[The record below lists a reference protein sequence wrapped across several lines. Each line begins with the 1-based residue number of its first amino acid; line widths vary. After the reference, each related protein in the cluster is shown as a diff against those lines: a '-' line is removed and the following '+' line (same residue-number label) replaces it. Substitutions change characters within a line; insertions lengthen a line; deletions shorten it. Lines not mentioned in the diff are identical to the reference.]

1 MVLQTQF
8 AQVRDNTLYIDDVNA
23 MDLVNRY
30 GTPLYVMSE
39 GHIRHQFNTLKEN
52 FMNKYENTLP
62 LFASKSFSCL
72 EIYRIASEYGV
83 GIDCVSAGEI
93 SIALKAGFDPEKIY
107 FHGNNKLPSEIEFAL
122 TNHVVHFVVDNFYEI
137 ELIEEIA
144 GKLNTKVYATVRV
157 TPGVY
162 AGGHDYIRVGAK
174 DTKFGFSSHD
184 MTYLK
189 AIGQV
194 LNSKFIEFEGIHCHV
209 GSQIE
214 EIQAYV
220 LAMQKFVEIA
230 YQIYDEYGVVIKKL
244 NAGGGFGIQYTEVD
258 HPLDFDLVVKTIV
271 NIINTGFEAKGW
283 ERPMIMIEPGRFV
296 VGNAGVTLYTVGS
309 IKDIP
314 HIRKYI
320 SIDGG
325 MNENIRPALY
335 QSKYDALIVNKAEE
349 ERDTLVTI
357 AGKNC
362 ESGDILIKDIMM
374 ANPQSKDILA
384 IFSTGAYHYSMSS
397 NYNQIPRPPVVFTYQ
412 GKSKLV
418 IRGQTFDDLVYY
430 DVQEEYK

>member
-1 MVLQTQF
+1 MIRQSRF
-8 AQVRDNTLYIDDVNA
+8 MDIKDNSLYIDGVNA
-23 MDLVNRY
+23 NDLAKEY

-39 GHIRHQFNTLKEN
+39 SHIRNQFQILKDN
-52 FMNKYENTLP
+52 FMDKYENTLP

-72 EIYRIASEYGV
+72 EIYRIAKEYGI

-93 SIALKAGFDPEKIY
+93 SIALRAGFDPDKIY
-107 FHGNNKLPSEIEFAL
+107 FHGNNKLPSEIEYAL
-122 TNHVVHFVVDNFYEI
+122 SHNVTHFVIDNFYEI
-137 ELIEEIA
+137 ELIENIA
-144 GKLNTKVYATVRV
+144 KELNKKVFATIRV

-184 MTYLK
+184 NTYLK
-189 AIGQV
+189 AIGLV
-194 LNSKFIEFEGIHCHV
+194 LDSENIEFEGIHCHV

-220 LAMQKFVEIA
+220 LAMQKFVEIS
-230 YQIYDEYGVVIKKL
+230 YQIYDTYGVVIKKL
-244 NAGGGFGIQYTEVD
+244 NAGGGFGIQYTQVD

-271 NIINTGFEAKGW
+271 DIVNTGFAARGW
-283 ERPMIMIEPGRFV
+283 ERPMIMIEPGRYV

-314 HIRKYI
+314 NIRKYI
-320 SIDGG
+320 SVDGG

-335 QSKYDALIVNKAEE
+335 QAKYDAIIANKAEE
-349 ERDTLVTI
+349 EKDTLVTI

-374 ANPQSKDILA
+374 ANPQPKDILA
-384 IFSTGAYHYSMSS
+384 IFSTGAYHYSMAS
-397 NYNQIPRPPVVFTYQ
+397 NYNQIPKPAVVFVKN
-412 GKSKLV
+412 GESRVV
-418 IRGQTFDDLVYY
+418 IRRQTFDDLVYF
-430 DVQEEYK
+430 DM